1 MHKRN
6 VKFNA
11 LRHGRQFV
19 NERLLLQRLRAWPV
33 QQDDD
38 RAAKQPTPAR
48 AQTISNVVGRSA
60 MSIGNNAI

>member
-48 AQTISNVVGRSA
+48 AQTISNVVG
-60 MSIGNNAI
+60 